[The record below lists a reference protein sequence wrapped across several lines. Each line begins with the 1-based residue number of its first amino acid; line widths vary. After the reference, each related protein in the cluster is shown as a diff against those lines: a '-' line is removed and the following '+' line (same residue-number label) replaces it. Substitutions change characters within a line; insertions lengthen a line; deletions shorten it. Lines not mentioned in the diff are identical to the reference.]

1 MMWIV
6 LGLVLLTIGVV
17 WWLLTRNASHSQK
30 EIANLVSKHSDHQ
43 DTASKEISA
52 SVKVGEPAASAVWS
66 GDDLTLIEGIGPKI
80 DKILKEA
87 GIATFRQ
94 LAEKSPEEIKGILN
108 RAGLRLGDPTSWPEQ
123 ASLAAQ
129 GDWEGL
135 KKLQE
140 NLKAG
145 RIVKKG

>member
-1 MMWIV
+1 MMWTV
-6 LGLVLLTIGVV
+6 LSLVLLVIGVV

-30 EIANLVSKHSDHQ
+30 EVANLVSKHSDHH
-43 DTASKEISA
+43 DIAAEEIST
-52 SVKVGEPAASAVWS
+52 SVKVSEPAASAVRS
-66 GDDLTLIEGIGPKI
+66 EDDLTLIEGIGPKI

-87 GIATFRQ
+87 GIITFSQ
-94 LAEKSPEEIKGILN
+94 LAEKSPEEIKDILN

-140 NLKAG
+140 SLKAG